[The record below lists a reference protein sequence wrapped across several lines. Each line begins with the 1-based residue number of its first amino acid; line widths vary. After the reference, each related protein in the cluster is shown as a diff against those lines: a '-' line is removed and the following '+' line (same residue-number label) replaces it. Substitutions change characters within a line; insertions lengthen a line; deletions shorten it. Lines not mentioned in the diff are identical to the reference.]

1 MNLPKQPE
9 FDKNKGIPGYERGS
23 RWPAWFGL
31 AIPFLALM
39 AVLFR
44 YVKNLSLKSAL
55 AVIVVFEIGTLCIE
69 HHAVVNGH
77 WVYNRAKLLGPL
89 IWDVPIEE
97 VLIYYLFPPLFVIFI
112 MLLFNQYFLRQ
123 QTKKIINS
131 EKPCDKNG

>member
-1 MNLPKQPE
+1 MNLQEQPE
-9 FDKNKGIPGYERGS
+9 FDQNKGAPGYDRGS

-39 AVLFR
+39 AGLFKH
-44 YVKNLSLKSAL
+44 VKNLSLKSAITV
-55 AVIVVFEIGTLCIE
+55 VIVFEIGTLFIE

-97 VLIYYLFPPLFVIFI
+97 VVIYYIFPPLFVIFI
-112 MLLFNQYFLRQ
+112 MLFIYQFFL
-123 QTKKIINS
+123 KKQ
-131 EKPCDKNG
+131 KK